1 MVSKAESRRRW
12 AAKNKPYLA
21 AKSARWRKNHPEL
34 HKENQK
40 KYKGRYKDRLRV
52 ACRKWHLKTNYGL
65 TLEQYSEMF
74 LAQNGVCAVCHNPD
88 TGLRRGTVKS
98 LDVDHNHKTNE
109 VRGLLCSACN
119 ASLGLLKE
127 DPLRIRAL
135 ATYIERY

>member
-1 MVSKAESRRRW
+1 MVSSAESQRRW
-12 AAKNKPYLA
+12 RAKNKPYLA
-21 AKSARWRKNHPEL
+21 AKSARYRRNHPVVF
-34 HKENQK
+34 KATMK
-40 KYKGRYKDRLRV
+40 KSREKHRDKLRV

-109 VRGLLCSACN
+109 IRGLLCSACN

-135 ATYIERY
+135 AAYIERY